1 MIDEFGF
8 VKEDIIKKSVEDIDK
23 DLRTHIDNDYLRSL
37 LFIGLKNP
45 RSSAIAKYLA
55 YLV

>member
-23 DLRTHIDNDYLRSL
+23 DLRTHIDNDYLRNL
-37 LFIGLKNP
+37 LFIGLKNT